1 MRTLLFTIVLLL
13 AALTGTAG
21 AHDMQA
27 HGGGDTAAAAPAQ
40 APRDPDLPPAEETAK
55 AALETSP
62 RHGEFVDIPREGAA
76 TPTGSAAPAPI
87 RAWVVYPE
95 KKDKAGVVVLIHE
108 IFGLSDWMRGVADQV
123 ARDGFIAVTPDLLS
137 GMGPNGGGTES
148 FPARDSVVR
157 AIRGLTPDE
166 ASTRLDA
173 VRAWAV
179 KLPAA
184 NGKIATMGF
193 CWGGARSFAYA
204 ARPGVNAA
212 VVYYGTSPDS
222 AAILNVKA
230 PVLGLYGGDD
240 ARVNATIEPAKKALA
255 GRKGAYEAHI
265 FDGAGHG
272 FLRQQSGRE
281 GRNLEATKKA
291 WPLTLAFFKK
301 HLK

>member
-1 MRTLLFTIVLLL
+1 MRTRLFAIAILLG
-13 AALTGTAG
+13 ALTGTAA

-27 HGGGDTAAAAPAQ
+27 HGGGDTTAAAPAP
-40 APRDPDLPPAEETAK
+40 APRDPNLPPGEDSAK

-62 RHGEFVDIPREGAA
+62 RHGEFADVPRVEGM
-76 TPTGSAAPAPI
+76 TPI

-95 KKDKAGVVVLIHE
+95 KKDKAGVVLLIHE
-108 IFGLSDWMRGVADQV
+108 IFGLSDWMRGVADQL
-123 ARDGFIAVTPDLLS
+123 ARDGYVAVVPDLLS

-157 AIRGLTPDE
+157 AIRGLTADE
-166 ASTRLDA
+166 ANARLDA

-204 ARPGVNAA
+204 ARPVNGAI
-212 VVYYGTSPDS
+212 VYYGTSPDS

-230 PVLGLYGGDD
+230 PVLGLYGADD
-240 ARVNATIEPAKKALA
+240 ARVNATIEPAKAAMKTM
-255 GRKGAYEAHI
+255 KGAYDVHI
-265 FDGAGHG
+265 FEGAGHG
-272 FLRQQSGRE
+272 FLRQQAGRD
-281 GRNLEATKKA
+281 GANLKATQKA
-291 WPLTLAFFKK
+291 WPLSLAFLKK